1 MGFHPG
7 TPDQADGLIY
17 SISLL
22 SLTKVLGILPGVDIP
37 HLFHEARIIAVVLVV
52 RIGIVRFRENFS
64 SNRHLSPQRGQ

>member
-1 MGFHPG
+1 
-7 TPDQADGLIY
+7 Y